1 MSVKDCNIMCW
12 NVRGLNDGAKRA
24 SVRNQINSSGATV
37 VCLQETKITSWTYSL
52 LVETVGTDMAQN
64 FVALP
69 SIGASGGILIAV
81 SARFFCLD
89 DPHLTTN
96 TVSASLRMLADNTK
110 WSISGVY
117 GPQSDQ
123 DKVLFMQEISG
134 LKQLMLPEWLLLGDF
149 NLIYRA
155 QDKNNGR
162 LNLPLLNAFKSAIDN
177 LLLVP
182 IELQGK
188 KYT

>member
-1 MSVKDCNIMCW
+1 MSVKDCNIMRW

-24 SVRNQINSSGATV
+24 SVRNQIYSSGATV

-117 GPQSDQ
+117 GPQSD
-123 DKVLFMQEISG
+123 
-134 LKQLMLPEWLLLGDF
+134 
-149 NLIYRA
+149 
-155 QDKNNGR
+155 
-162 LNLPLLNAFKSAIDN
+162 
-177 LLLVP
+177 
-182 IELQGK
+182 
-188 KYT
+188 

>member
-1 MSVKDCNIMCW
+1 M
-12 NVRGLNDGAKRA
+12 
-24 SVRNQINSSGATV
+24 V

-117 GPQSDQ
+117 GPQSD
-123 DKVLFMQEISG
+123 
-134 LKQLMLPEWLLLGDF
+134 
-149 NLIYRA
+149 
-155 QDKNNGR
+155 
-162 LNLPLLNAFKSAIDN
+162 
-177 LLLVP
+177 
-182 IELQGK
+182 
-188 KYT
+188 

>member
-1 MSVKDCNIMCW
+1 
-12 NVRGLNDGAKRA
+12 
-24 SVRNQINSSGATV
+24 
-37 VCLQETKITSWTYSL
+37 
-52 LVETVGTDMAQN
+52 MAQN

-149 NLIYRA
+149 NLIYRK